1 MTPQSNQIVSF
12 YDFRRGGVTQVP
24 RDDNTQLRDSLKQVL
39 QTSFQQR
46 ALVPIEGTPF
56 RVFADLSTLC
66 DGNAF
71 YIIDTRERMGSGYV
85 PPDTT
90 LCSVGVACQL
100 ATAPLAWRGV
110 IGRYISYVATAPF
123 GTSLNAQGCMPQ
135 SLPWLCGFSP
145 KECEKLTPDESAS
158 FKQIMQ
164 GPDWS
169 CWSNAKRGYEKPYIK
184 QGQYP
189 LSQSVIPNSATG
201 PTERPSKNSP

>member
-1 MTPQSNQIVSF
+1 MTPQSNSLVSF

-24 RDDNTQLRDSLKQVL
+24 RDDNTKLRDTLKHVL

-46 ALVPIEGTPF
+46 ALVPIEDTPF
-56 RVFADLSTLC
+56 RIFADLSTLC

-71 YIIDTRERMGSGYV
+71 YIIDTSLRMGSGYV
-85 PPDTT
+85 APDTT

-110 IGRYISYVATAPF
+110 IGRYISYIASAPF

-145 KECEKLTPDESAS
+145 FEREKLTQTESES
-158 FKQIMQ
+158 LNRIMQ
-164 GPDWS
+164 LAGLILLEQCEEGVRKTVQKNGPILVEPQRYPELGDW
-169 CWSNAKRGYEKPYIK
+169 
-184 QGQYP
+184 
-189 LSQSVIPNSATG
+189 TG
-201 PTERPSKNSP
+201 